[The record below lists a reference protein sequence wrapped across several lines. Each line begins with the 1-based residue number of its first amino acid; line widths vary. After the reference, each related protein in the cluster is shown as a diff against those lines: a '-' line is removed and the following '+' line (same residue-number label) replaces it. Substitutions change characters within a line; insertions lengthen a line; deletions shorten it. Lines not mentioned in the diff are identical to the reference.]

1 MACLSNLTSTICP
14 LPNFPPF
21 AREWIS
27 VSSRSNTN
35 VFCDGFAGINGRGIN
50 CTAVLGVVTANEVC
64 VFDVM
69 EGVRGEVGDF
79 SESAVRRRLSAI
91 NSSFS
96 EELWRRGER
105 RREGIDEALD
115 ASLMSEGASV
125 EMSVSASE
133 SVPEED
139 ASLTDEEED
148 NGRRGKLSED
158 VTSGNV

>member
-1 MACLSNLTSTICP
+1 
-14 LPNFPPF
+14 
-21 AREWIS
+21 
-27 VSSRSNTN
+27 
-35 VFCDGFAGINGRGIN
+35 
-50 CTAVLGVVTANEVC
+50 
-64 VFDVM
+64 M